1 MKRIK
6 MLDVARGIAIIGTLG
21 TNVWLFAGI
30 QQMGAEDIDQTSSL
44 FWIAYA
50 LGGLITNGKFLGLL
64 TIMFGIGMQLK
75 YVSYKRRGLPF
86 YKLYAW
92 SMILLFI
99 DGLLHFI
106 FVFEYDVL
114 MSYAVTGLFV
124 AYIIQKS
131 KITIWITM
139 ISAGVT
145 HLVYQIYSTLIASGS
160 SLITS
165 STTGILTNATWMEQ
179 VSHRVTNFIAL
190 RGEAITI
197 IPMNIFLFLVGVLL
211 VRKGLLKMDKAS
223 IKLQNRLML
232 WGLAI
237 GFPLTIASIV
247 LTGLDRYVAAPVVAI
262 GYLGLVFWIDRHQI
276 FPRIQQGVSRIGK
289 MALSCY
295 VFQNILASVLFYS
308 WGLGLAQAHSLFV
321 IVVVWLGLV
330 LFMMVFS
337 YVWLKFF
344 ERGPFELI
352 WTYLS
357 NFPAKRYTGTIKR
370 EI

>member
-6 MLDVARGIAIIGTLG
+6 MLDVARGLAIIGTLG

-30 QQMGAEDIDQTSSL
+30 QQMGTEQIDQVSSL

-50 LGGLITNGKFLGLL
+50 LGGIITNGKFLGLL

-75 YVSYKRRGLPF
+75 YTSYNRRGLPF

-131 KITIWITM
+131 EKTIWFTM
-139 ISAGVT
+139 ISAGVV
-145 HLVYQIYSTLIASGS
+145 HLAYQIYTTLIAPGS
-160 SLITS
+160 SLIAN
-165 STTGILTNATWMEQ
+165 STTGIITNATWMEQ
-179 VSHRVTNFIAL
+179 VSHRLTNFIEL

-237 GFPLTIASIV
+237 GFPLTFASIIF
-247 LTGLDRYVAAPVVAI
+247 TGLDRYVAAPVVAI
-262 GYLGLVFWIDRHQI
+262 GYLGLVFWLDRHQF
-276 FPRIQQGVSRIGK
+276 FPRIQQAVSRIGK

-295 VFQNILASVLFYS
+295 VLQNILASVLFYS
-308 WGLGLAQAHSLFV
+308 WGFGLAQAYSLFV
-321 IVVVWLGLV
+321 VVAVWLGIV
-330 LFMMVFS
+330 LFMMAFS

-344 ERGPFELI
+344 ERGPFELL

-357 NFPAKRYTGTIKR
+357 NIPVKHYKNTIN
-370 EI
+370 